1 MWRMPTAIFYFQIIV
16 LIWYTG
22 AHVMHTVVMKLLNSR
37 IKVYIL
43 NPWKLVVVLICS
55 HRGGNGKWN
64 IRDKIEIS
72 MFELGGNIFLTGF
85 VPEPASIQ
93 SFRNSARQFSS
104 YIRHERM
111 TSIQTPSGTGS
122 SGSSRRSWTRPR
134 VREIGT
140 DNRERARIVD

>member
-1 MWRMPTAIFYFQIIV
+1 
-16 LIWYTG
+16 
-22 AHVMHTVVMKLLNSR
+22 
-37 IKVYIL
+37 
-43 NPWKLVVVLICS
+43 
-55 HRGGNGKWN
+55 
-64 IRDKIEIS
+64 

-140 DNRERARIVD
+140 DNRERARILD